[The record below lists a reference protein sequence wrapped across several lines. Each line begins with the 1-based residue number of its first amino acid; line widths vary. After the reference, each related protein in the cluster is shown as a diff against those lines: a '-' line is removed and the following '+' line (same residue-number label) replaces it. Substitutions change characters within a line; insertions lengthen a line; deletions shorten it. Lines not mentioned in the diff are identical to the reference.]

1 MISYRTVISCKFPV
15 ETILENGEK
24 VVTNELKYFPI
35 DLLNDR
41 TVNANSHVATQPM
54 QRGDYMADHMYRDP
68 VNLTISGQFSL
79 NGRNLNNKS
88 YAFMSTNNRLSD
100 IQKTF
105 EYIKNHGILCN
116 IMTIATDIDMAD
128 SADTG
133 KYDANNTRF
142 ITRENMALEGINWT
156 EKVNSLAFNFSFK
169 EVITVDEIEYEVEST
184 DKYLPNPNLP
194 TEAAFGTLLMDTGKL
209 PEIIVKALYDKGLI
223 QKKWAKWVVE
233 SINSG
238 NIGSKYIGYDA
249 LTGTYAILNLTIAGT
264 LAACIGLAIAIKI
277 AVAVGGTVAS
287 IAPVGTVI
295 VAVAAVAAA
304 IGAAIYSIFKRVK
317 NKNLAKKLFKNG
329 EADLERLADTC
340 ADVEAAMNTA
350 NLEMKVIELQ
360 SNEDQQICLSIGG
373 DYFYI
378 QFTKIEVEPYF
389 TVQITCSNKRW
400 TQDKVKN
407 PGMPYVTSLDEMQ
420 DESREWF
427 ENASAAN
434 RYRVYLMNVN
444 VNDDVI
450 SNTTEEKINV
460 LKTLSSYQIWIL
472 KGSAKKAIKQLE
484 DTIVSA
490 TLESLKKQD

>member
-68 VNLTISGQFSL
+68 VNLTISGQFSM

-128 SADTG
+128 SADAG

-169 EVITVDEIEYEVEST
+169 EVITVDEIEYEVDST

-194 TEAAFGTLLMDTGKL
+194 TEAAFGTLLMDSQDL
-209 PEIIVKALYDKGLI
+209 PKIVVRALYDKGLI
-223 QKKWAKWVVE
+223 KKKWAKWVVE
-233 SINSG
+233 DLNDNFSN
-238 NIGSKYIGYDA
+238 YIEYDFKTLTYGA
-249 LTGTYAILNLTIAGT
+249 LNAVIAAT
-264 LAACIGLAIAIKI
+264 LAACIGLAIVGLKVAGAAI
-277 AVAVGGTVAS
+277 AGATAS
-287 IAPVGTVI
+287 IVPVGTAI
-295 VAVAAVAAA
+295 VAVAAVAAFF
-304 IGAAIYSIFKRVK
+304 AAGIYSIIKRCK
-317 NKNLAKKLFKNG
+317 NKELAKYMFENG
-329 EADLERLADTC
+329 KEDLERLNDTC
-340 ADVEAAMNTA
+340 ADVEKELNSAA
-350 NLEMKVIELQ
+350 LYYKVIELQ

-378 QFTKIEVEPYF
+378 QFTRCTESPYF
-389 TVQITCSNKRW
+389 TTQITSSNKRW
-400 TQDKVKN
+400 TQTKVKN
-407 PGMPYVTSLDEMQ
+407 PGMPYITSFEEL
-420 DESREWF
+420 DESRVWF
-427 ENASAAN
+427 ENNSN
-434 RYRVYLMNVN
+434 DKYKVFLVNVN
-444 VNDDVI
+444 VNDDLI
-450 SNTTEEKINV
+450 DNNSEEKENV
-460 LKTLSSYQIWIL
+460 LKTLTTYQIWIV
-472 KGSAKKAIKQLE
+472 KNSVKEAKKQLE
-484 DTIVSA
+484 NTITSA
-490 TLESLKKQD
+490 VLQSVKKYKKD